1 MSGKNR
7 RSKRLGGNEASGLS
21 RGELVHHELLQAIR
35 DGRYPSGTR
44 VREAEVADW
53 LKVSRTPVREALR
66 RLQSEGL
73 VVFTPW
79 RGVVVAE
86 LDQQQVIELYAM
98 RRVLEGTA
106 ARLAAQHAADSEI
119 DGLVDL
125 VARERTAKG
134 DIERLADINGRFHR
148 SIYSAAHNRY
158 LLKALNSLSDSLALL
173 RHTTYAVPGRPEAAM
188 AEHQA
193 IVTAIQDR
201 DADAAE
207 AAASDHLGA
216 AERARLKVLFEMQEN
231 GDSSP

>member
-1 MSGKNR
+1 MATKRGKAKP
-7 RSKRLGGNEASGLS
+7 RSTAETSGLS

-53 LKVSRTPVREALR
+53 LGVSRTPVREALR

-119 DGLVDL
+119 DGLIDL
-125 VARERTAKG
+125 VEREKAAKG
-134 DIERLADINGRFHR
+134 DIDRLVDINGRFHQA
-148 SIYSAAHNRY
+148 IYSAAHNRY

-173 RHTTYAVPGRPEAAM
+173 RSTTYGVPGRPAA
-188 AEHQA
+188 AITEHQA
-193 IVTAIQDR
+193 IVAAIQSR
-201 DADAAE
+201 DANAAE
-207 AAASDHLGA
+207 SAASDHLGG

-231 GDSSP
+231 GETP